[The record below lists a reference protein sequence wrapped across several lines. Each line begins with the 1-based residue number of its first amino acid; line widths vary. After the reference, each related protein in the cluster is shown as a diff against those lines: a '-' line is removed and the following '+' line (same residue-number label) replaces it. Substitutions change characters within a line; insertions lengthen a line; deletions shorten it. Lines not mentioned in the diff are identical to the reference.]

1 MADSTNTSTTSTE
14 PAPGSPGTGRNRKDY
29 VSKCELSPETLVG
42 SWFHTVEDDVIVW
55 QGIVVAEPQPGV
67 YLLHVDTLEPGARNV
82 QCLVGLEKMVDE
94 GKEDDE
100 GTSAWRFFDTEEQA
114 RSAYAE
120 WLTTEKAR
128 A

>member
-1 MADSTNTSTTSTE
+1 MADSTNSTSTSSTE

-29 VSKCELSPETLVG
+29 VSVCELSAETLVG
-42 SWFHTVEDDVIVW
+42 SWFHALEEDVIVW

-82 QCLVGLEKMVDE
+82 QRLVGLEKMVDD
-94 GKEDDE
+94 EDNASD
-100 GTSAWRFFDTEEQA
+100 WRFFDTEEQA
-114 RSAYAE
+114 RNAYAE
-120 WLTTEKAR
+120 WLITEKER